1 MLARDGDKKV
11 IRVDMARPTTS
22 LLSAA
27 DEEELGTHFE
37 VARDMARAELALAQ
51 GDIEGAMDIFKKA
64 AQKAKDAA
72 QKIREAAKKA
82 AGKAGAILHKASQPA
97 PVQHIVVE
105 MPQAFINDL
114 DKEIHQQERTLK
126 FVEELYKQVIKIKE
140 AAEPPDS
147 TVPDEE
153 PAVTPADT
161 PNPPTTERP
170 CYYILR
176 STKA

>member
-1 MLARDGDKKV
+1 MLARDGDRKV
-11 IRVDMARPTTS
+11 IRVDMARPTPT
-22 LLSAA
+22 AA
-27 DEEELGTHFE
+27 DEEELSTHLE
-37 VARDMARAELALAQ
+37 VARDMAQAELALAQ

-82 AGKAGAILHKASQPA
+82 AGKAGAVLHKASQPA

-105 MPQAFINDL
+105 MPPAFINDL

-140 AAEPPDS
+140 AAAPEPPDS
-147 TVPDEE
+147 AVPDEE
-153 PAVTPADT
+153 PPAVPADT